1 MSLIQ
6 NLVFGLE
13 MGSYIAIAAIGFTII
28 YGIVNMINFAYGE
41 YMTIGAYVGFFAM
54 AYLNFPLPAAIVV
67 VLVLSAILGWIVSR
81 IVFVPNHDTGP
92 IPLLLISIGLGFVLR
107 NGYRILLG
115 GRPRYFDMSST
126 TYRFESLD
134 FFVTTQHLSIIA
146 IALVAF
152 VVIHLLLT
160 RTDVGIA
167 MRATSDNEKLSTIS
181 GIQTG
186 KIRRN
191 VWLLSSALAG
201 LSGFMIATTTSATPL
216 TGFHQ
221 ILLVLSAAI
230 LGGAGSAYGAIIG
243 AYIIGMT
250 VTLATAYLPGE
261 FSNLGTMFAFVIL
274 IAVLLIRPT
283 GIADVEEA

>member
-1 MSLIQ
+1 MALIQ
-6 NLVFGLE
+6 NLIFGLE
-13 MGSYIAIAAIGFTII
+13 LGSFIAIAAIGFTII

-54 AYLNFPLPAAIVV
+54 SDLALPLPAAIVV
-67 VLVLSAILGWIVSR
+67 VMVLSGILGWIISR
-81 IVFVPNHDTGP
+81 IVFVPNHDAGP

-115 GRPRYFDMSST
+115 GRPRYFDMSPK
-126 TYRFESLD
+126 TYRVESLD
-134 FFVTTQHLSIIA
+134 FFITTQHLTIIA
-146 IALVAF
+146 IALVSF
-152 VVIHLLLT
+152 IGIHLLLT

-181 GIQTG
+181 GIYTD

-201 LSGFMIATTTSATPL
+201 LSGFMLATTTAATPL

-230 LGGAGSAYGAIIG
+230 LGGAGSAYGAIVG
-243 AYIIGMT
+243 AYIIGLT
-250 VTLATAYLPGE
+250 VTMATAYLPGE

-274 IAVLLIRPT
+274 IVVLLVRPT

>member
-6 NLVFGLE
+6 NLIFGLE

-41 YMTIGAYVGFFAM
+41 YMTIGAFVGWFAM
-54 AYLNFPLPAAIVV
+54 SEFSLPLAAAIPVV
-67 VLVLSAILGWIVSR
+67 IVVSAILGWVISR
-81 IVFVPNHDTGP
+81 IVFVPNHDAGP

-115 GRPRYFDMSST
+115 GSPRYFDMSPT
-126 TYRFESLD
+126 TFRFDSLG
-134 FFVTTQHLSIIA
+134 FFVTTRHLTIIA
-146 IALVAF
+146 IGLVSFLA
-152 VVIHLLLT
+152 IHLLLT
-160 RTDVGIA
+160 RTDAGIA

-181 GIQTG
+181 GIYTD

-191 VWLLSSALAG
+191 VWLLSSGLAG
-201 LSGFMIATTTSATPL
+201 LSGFMLATSTAATPL

-230 LGGAGSAYGAIIG
+230 LGGAGSAYGAIAG
-243 AYIIGMT
+243 AYIIGLT
-250 VTLATAYLPGE
+250 VTLAGSYLPGE
-261 FSNLGTMFAFVIL
+261 FANLGTMFAFVIL
-274 IAVLLIRPT
+274 IVVLLIRPT

>member
-13 MGSYIAIAAIGFTII
+13 MGSYIAIAAIGFTIV

-54 AYLNFPLPAAIVV
+54 SDLNLPLPAALVV
-67 VLVLSAILGWIVSR
+67 VLALSAILGWIISR
-81 IVFVPNHDTGP
+81 IVFVPNHDAGP

-107 NGYRILLG
+107 NGYRILIG
-115 GRPRYFDMSST
+115 GNPRYIDLAQT
-126 TYRFESLD
+126 TYRFDSLG
-134 FFVTTQHLSIIA
+134 FFVTSQHLISIS
-146 IALVAF
+146 IALVSF
-152 VVIHLLLT
+152 VGIHLLLT
-160 RTDVGIA
+160 RTSVGIA
-167 MRATSDNEKLSTIS
+167 MRATSDNEKLSTIA
-181 GIQTG
+181 GIYTD

-201 LSGFMIATTTSATPL
+201 LSGFMIAIGTSATPL

-243 AYIIGMT
+243 AYIIALT
-250 VTLATAYLPGE
+250 VTLSTAYLPGE
-261 FSNLGTMFAFVIL
+261 LSNLGTMFAFVIL
-274 IAVLLIRPT
+274 IVVLLIRPT

>member
-1 MSLIQ
+1 MSLAQ
-6 NLVFGLE
+6 NLIFGLE
-13 MGSYIAIAAIGFTII
+13 MGSYIAIAAIGFTIV

-54 AYLNFPLPAAIVV
+54 NDVNLPLLVAIPVV
-67 VLVLSAILGWIVSR
+67 IVLTAVLGWAVSR
-81 IVFVPNHDTGP
+81 VFFVPMHDAGP

-107 NGYRILLG
+107 NFYRILLG
-115 GRPRYFDMSST
+115 GSPRYFDMSPR
-126 TYRFESLD
+126 TYRFDSLD

-146 IALVAF
+146 IAAVSF
-152 VVIHLLLT
+152 VVIHLMLT
-160 RTDVGIA
+160 RTDIGIA
-167 MRATSDNEKLSTIS
+167 MRATSRNEKLSTIS
-181 GIQTG
+181 GVYTD

-201 LSGFMIATTTSATPL
+201 LSGFMLATTTAATPL

-230 LGGAGSAYGAIIG
+230 LGGAGSAYGAIVG
-243 AYIIGMT
+243 AYIIGLTITM
-250 VTLATAYLPGE
+250 AGAYLPGE
-261 FSNLGTMFAFVIL
+261 ISNLGTMFAFLIL
-274 IAVLLIRPT
+274 IVVLLIRPT

>member
-1 MSLIQ
+1 
-6 NLVFGLE
+6 

-54 AYLNFPLPAAIVV
+54 VELNLPLPAAIVV
-67 VLVLSAILGWIVSR
+67 VLVLSAILGWVISR
-81 IVFVPNHDTGP
+81 IVFVPNHEAGP

-107 NGYRILLG
+107 NGYRIALG
-115 GRPRYFDMSST
+115 GQPRYFDMSPK
-126 TYRFESLD
+126 TYQIESLD
-134 FFVTTQHLSIIA
+134 IFITTQHLLIVA
-146 IALVAF
+146 IAAISF

-167 MRATSDNEKLSTIS
+167 MRATSDNEKLSTIT
-181 GIQTG
+181 GIYTD

-201 LSGFMIATTTSATPL
+201 LSGFMLATTTAATPL

-230 LGGAGSAYGAIIG
+230 LGGAGSAYGAIAG
-243 AYIIGMT
+243 AYIIGLT
-250 VTLATAYLPGE
+250 VTLAGAYLPGE

-274 IAVLLIRPT
+274 IVVLLIRPT

>member
-6 NLVFGLE
+6 NLIFGLE
-13 MGSYIAIAAIGFTII
+13 MGSYIAIAAIGFTIV

-54 AYLNFPLPAAIVV
+54 SDLNLPLPAAIVV
-67 VLVLSAILGWIVSR
+67 VIVLSAILGWFISR
-81 IVFVPNHDTGP
+81 IFFVSNHDAGA
-92 IPLLLISIGLGFVLR
+92 IPLLLISIGLGFMLR

-115 GRPRYFDMSST
+115 GQPRYIDMSGS
-126 TYRFESLD
+126 TYRFDSLG
-134 FFVTTQHLSIIA
+134 FFVSSQQLIIVA
-146 IALVAF
+146 IAAVSFVA
-152 VVIHLLLT
+152 VHLLLT

-167 MRATSDNEKLSTIS
+167 MRATSDNEKLSTIT
-181 GIQTG
+181 GIYTD

-191 VWLLSSALAG
+191 VWLLSSGLAG
-201 LSGFMIATTTSATPL
+201 LSGFMLATTTSATPL

-221 ILLVLSAAI
+221 LLLVLSAAI
-230 LGGAGSAYGAIIG
+230 LGGAGSAYGAIAG
-243 AYIIGMT
+243 AYIIGLT
-250 VTLATAYLPGE
+250 VTLAGAYLPGA

-274 IAVLLIRPT
+274 ILVLLIRPT